1 MDNSIWDTTV
11 CSSILGAPDIFE
23 DDKTLFANA
32 DAWDEFLVKS
42 DDLDSSNYTG
52 SMHYM
57 PIGENDAEDTA
68 SAGSEAFTESSLPTN
83 PVGRHQ
89 RMHSAALTTQP
100 LVPMAHFDGP
110 SSSSTSQHTHSL
122 TTLDEDAFR
131 AEDHFATLMHKVPST
146 QDLSQAPITPDMTL
160 KSPMSRQPLP
170 PLPVPLA
177 TPRNVA
183 NPQSMISQQRGSPPK
198 EDEKPKPKSG
208 AIQRRRMTEQQTVLL
223 ESSFQQNPRPDA
235 AEKERL
241 TIVAGLQLR
250 TVQIWF
256 QNRRAKAKARKQ
268 PSQHYD
274 MVKHLE
280 QKTPVQQPIVP
291 LLRTRSVPA
300 VPALSL
306 STAGAAAAVGAVSAS
321 PGYLS
326 DGSNTPWSE
335 LASPM
340 ADMSAQS
347 PLNEQWSRQSHLLQS
362 PYIYARDGSGSNAAS
377 AAAAA
382 ALGRPPPLNRSKST
396 SVLPGYTKGE
406 PKRRKDSN
414 ASLLGLRS
422 GQTTP
427 QSRVSPMG
435 SPRAYA
441 PRVTAAPL
449 DARVAANFL
458 HQQQQHRRQRS
469 YTQPSLQPAAEDD
482 NAPMRLS
489 LDLNSDQARL
499 VWVPAKKDSNS
510 AGPGGIT
517 TSTPAAAAAAAAAAI
532 SASSNHG
539 EPWPTYAPRTPSL
552 GSHLG
557 WPNMPPNAP
566 ATAPSSRRD
575 SVASLFSLE
584 EEASPGMSPGLSGVL
599 TRRVSRPAIDS
610 VPEEESQFL
619 GF

>member
-1 MDNSIWDTTV
+1 MDNSIWDTPV
-11 CSSILGAPDIFE
+11 SSSILGAPDIFE
-23 DDKTLFANA
+23 DDKTLFTSAE
-32 DAWDEFLVKS
+32 AWDEFLVKS
-42 DDLDSSNYTG
+42 DDLDSSTYAN
-52 SMHYM
+52 SIHHL
-57 PIGENDAEDTA
+57 PLGENDAEETV
-68 SAGSEAFTESSLPTN
+68 SAGSESFTELALPAN
-83 PVGRHQ
+83 PAGRHQ
-89 RMHSAALTTQP
+89 RMNSAALTTQP

-110 SSSSTSQHTHSL
+110 ISSTASQGTQSSG
-122 TTLDEDAFR
+122 TLDEDPYR
-131 AEDHFATLMHKVPST
+131 AEDRFATLMHKVPST
-146 QDLSQAPITPDMTL
+146 QDLSQLPITPDMTL
-160 KSPMSRQPLP
+160 RSPMARP
-170 PLPVPLA
+170 PMPQLPVQLA
-177 TPRNVA
+177 TPRSVA
-183 NPQSMISQQRGSPPK
+183 QPQSMMPQQRGSPQK
-198 EDEKPKPKSG
+198 DDDKVKPKSG

-280 QKTPVQQPIVP
+280 QKTPVQKPTVP
-291 LLRTRSVPA
+291 LLRTRSVPS
-300 VPALSL
+300 VPPLAL
-306 STAGAAAAVGAVSAS
+306 STAGAAAALGAASVS
-321 PGYLS
+321 PGYPS
-326 DGSNTPWSE
+326 ESTPWND

-340 ADMSAQS
+340 GDMSAHS
-347 PLNEQWSRQSHLLQS
+347 PMNDQWSRQSHALLQS
-362 PYIYARDGSGSNAAS
+362 PYIYARDPSGSKAAS

-396 SVLPGYTKGE
+396 SVLPGYINGE

-469 YTQPSLQPAAEDD
+469 YTQPSSQPAAVDD

-499 VWVPAKKDSNS
+499 VWVPAKKE
-510 AGPGGIT
+510 GGSGSGGST
-517 TSTPAAAAAAAAAAI
+517 VSTPAAAAAAAAAV
-532 SASSNHG
+532 SASSSHG
-539 EPWPTYAPRTPSL
+539 EPWPAYAPRTPSL
-552 GSHLG
+552 GTHLG
-557 WPNMPPNAP
+557 WPVMPPNAP

-584 EEASPGMSPGLSGVL
+584 EEASPVLSPGFSA
-599 TRRVSRPAIDS
+599 RRVSRPAIDS

-619 GF
+619 RF